1 MAENDALRR
10 TELKMQLQFFQEQEH
25 RLHEVLNTSN
35 VPEIREQANADLKR
49 TVEQIGSVVT
59 ELNELDEA
67 R

>member
-1 MAENDALRR
+1 
-10 TELKMQLQFFQEQEH
+10 
-25 RLHEVLNTSN
+25 